1 MYFSGKISY
10 TGESETGEQV
20 SVTEVV
26 LVKDE
31 SYTGAEAALYTYC
44 EENGISDFSLDIT
57 KKKINNLLCTDVFP
71 YYEFKV
77 AMMSES
83 ASGKPKKLTDIVIV
97 GAEDFQKAFDKVK
110 VDYKNYLIPAEVESG
125 KLTTFTS
132 YVETAQ
138 EEVEEDGCDNPVNE
152 YPLPDTDINWRPLK
166 EVVSEYPGIEPEE
179 AIRGNRKSSAVGH
192 VLTEEIVMEPT
203 ERTLAVGRSDEGD
216 IFESFKSLP
225 GVLSPLPDNMYGPT
239 NHSGPKGEEGQP
251 GVLAPENG
259 QRMTVIRE
267 DIDVASG
274 RTATTYS
281 QDIPE
286 TEVSKEQKE

>member
-138 EEVEEDGCDNPVNE
+138 EEVEEESDSDQAMREQEDEFV
-152 YPLPDTDINWRPLK
+152 
-166 EVVSEYPGIEPEE
+166 
-179 AIRGNRKSSAVGH
+179 GNSW
-192 VLTEEIVMEPT
+192 
-203 ERTLAVGRSDEGD
+203 
-216 IFESFKSLP
+216 P
-225 GVLSPLPDNMYGPT
+225 GVLFPDGSTGN
-239 NHSGPKGEEGQP
+239 SGPNDIGAA
-251 GVLAPENG
+251 GVQGPIG

-274 RTATTYS
+274 RTVNTYS

-286 TEVSKEQKE
+286 TEVTKE